1 MSICISSFVLRPAAA
16 AHVAARR
23 LSCRLRLGLGLRL
36 VLAFSGS
43 LARRPKATLGLGV
56 PRVAGAAGAED
67 EGRTILR
74 KQGVQTS

>member
-1 MSICISSFVLRPAAA
+1 MSICISSFVLRRRRT
-16 AHVAARR
+16 HVAARR

-43 LARRPKATLGLGV
+43 LARRPKATLGLVV
-56 PRVAGAAGAED
+56 PGVAGAAGAED